1 MTRYCKCFDHACRYN
16 LCARTL
22 RVSDLELL
30 DEATGERI
38 FSVYCEHGTGFAK
51 GNVRE
56 KDIVFT
62 DSQGRESGDNQTA
75 AEHPPSLAPLFDGST
90 NFTGCNDEDKLC
102 MGLRYLTDFVKEC
115 IAAKERRMFG
125 CPLFIRTIQELADTA
140 GSSIRPAETQ
150 LAEGAWAAFS
160 NALRVAL
167 TLFSKGGLFD
177 ATPFTSWLKNNPNV
191 TCKVGGYDFY
201 RGISKDVLFALK
213 EQCREI
219 AVKCH
224 PDYEDEIEMLFCGVA
239 DGMDGLPH
247 FLPFAEEKTS
257 PTVRDP
263 EPEYAATQQRVE
275 DFSSTEMAVLLDFF
289 EKGGYVLDGMKLTD
303 NVFNQLTE
311 DAVGVRVKELYAAEG
326 LSKGKSLR
334 RYVAEHRDMAFK
346 LFMGLFEYYE
356 ERILDEDEQTWDK
369 NPDDPTLGGNRT
381 RKAYERC
388 RQILLS
394 ALGAHI
400 PKRRTLV
407 AKPSSSRITNDDIMA
422 EIRGLRG
429 QLSDVSSNVD
439 VGVSRINRLH
449 DRFDNRDER
458 GTYGKNLGDD
468 EKRRAFE
475 LWQDGQTKVTP
486 SKNVISYEDVYNAP
500 LYRRKINALG
510 ISSADDFRKAV
521 EAYMKTQKNR
531 AKATDGKKGRQGES

>member
-1 MTRYCKCFDHACRYN
+1 MTRYCKCFDYACRYN
-16 LCARTL
+16 LCAKTL
-22 RVSDLELL
+22 RVSDLEML

-62 DSQGRESGDNQTA
+62 DSQGREAGDNQTA
-75 AEHPPSLAPLFDGST
+75 TERPPSLAPLFDGST
-90 NFTGCNDEDKLC
+90 GFARCNDEDKLL

-125 CPLFIRTIQELADTA
+125 CPLFIRTIQEIADTS

-150 LAEGAWAAFS
+150 LAENAWASFS

-167 TLFSKGGLFD
+167 MLFSKDGLFD
-177 ATPFTSWLKNNPNV
+177 AKPFISWLKDNQSV
-191 TCKVGGYDFY
+191 TCAVGRLDFY
-201 RGISKDVLFALK
+201 RGISGDVLNALK
-213 EQCREI
+213 DKCRETAI
-219 AVKCH
+219 KRH
-224 PDYEDEIEMLFCGVA
+224 PDYEEEIEMLFCGVA
-239 DGMDGLPH
+239 DGMDGLPY
-247 FLPFAEEKTS
+247 FLPLTEAGTK
-257 PTVRDP
+257 PTVKDA
-263 EPEYAATQQRVE
+263 EQEYTATQQNTE
-275 DFSSTEMAVLLDFF
+275 DFSSTEMSVLLDFF

-303 NVFNQLTE
+303 NAFNQLTE
-311 DAVGVRVKELYAAEG
+311 DSVGVRVKDLYAAEG

-334 RYVAEHRDMAFK
+334 RYVAEHRAMAFK

-369 NPDDPTLGGNRT
+369 DPNDPTLGGNRT

-400 PKRRTLV
+400 PKQRNIV
-407 AKPSSSRITNDDIMA
+407 VKPSTGRITNEDLMA

-429 QLSDVSSNVD
+429 QLSDVSDNVD
-439 VGVSRINRLH
+439 AGVVRINRLH
-449 DRFDNRDER
+449 DRFDNHVER
-458 GTYGKNLGDD
+458 GTYGKNLGED
-468 EKRRAFE
+468 EKRRAYE
-475 LWQDGQTKVTP
+475 LWQDGNTKVTA
-486 SKNVISYEDVYNAP
+486 SKNVVSYDDVYAAP
-500 LYRRKINALG
+500 LYKRKINALG
-510 ISSADDFRKAV
+510 IYSARDFQKAV

-531 AKATDGKKGRQGES
+531 EKATDGKKDRQEES